1 MRAGGEGGS
10 TLKLQAKHFKAPELS
25 DAPGL
30 ECEDYTSH
38 LPASGQYL
46 LRTLILTRYFQI
58 SPKYRENGTILRQ
71 FRHNYSKLHSVHV
84 QPWRFS
90 RAEIPRVSL
99 NLGRAKIKSAPGA
112 VCLEAL
118 KIQVYQHLN
127 ACKH

>member
-90 RAEIPRVSL
+90 RAEIPRGASTLEEPRL
-99 NLGRAKIKSAPGA
+99 NRPRGQS
-112 VCLEAL
+112 AL
-118 KIQVYQHLN
+118 KP
-127 ACKH
+127 